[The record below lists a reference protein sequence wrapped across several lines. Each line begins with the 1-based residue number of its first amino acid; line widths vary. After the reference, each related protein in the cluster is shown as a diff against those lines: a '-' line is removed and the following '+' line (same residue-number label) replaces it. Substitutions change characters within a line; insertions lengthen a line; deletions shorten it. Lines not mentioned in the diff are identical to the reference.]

1 MGFGQVAQTAELRK
15 YFLRGNAIAK
25 KHIEVFNKIL
35 VENDL
40 PTPLSWDTEVMDTT
54 TAPFSDK
61 LMLYHIVYM
70 VTQTVG
76 NYGLSLGTITRMDI
90 VPSFERLIA
99 ELLKYAE
106 DGSNLLIKN
115 GWMEEP
121 PQADDH
127 EAIAKRIKH

>member
-1 MGFGQVAQTAELRK
+1 
-15 YFLRGNAIAK
+15 
-25 KHIEVFNKIL
+25 
-35 VENDL
+35 
-40 PTPLSWDTEVMDTT
+40 
-54 TAPFSDK
+54 
-61 LMLYHIVYM
+61 
-70 VTQTVG
+70 
-76 NYGLSLGTITRMDI
+76 MDI